1 MQSLLGGADCSTSSN
16 PLKQVLQREGVD
28 NSLFKDRL
36 ASVPGP
42 SSQSGFRPS
51 FPHHASAPAAAPALH
66 ANPTPH
72 PFNLSHLSAA
82 LSQTNGPALAHHPDQ
97 FDAQWDRAR
106 VNGHVALPS
115 RAGPMFAPPGQAQ
128 GSGSQQQQQWR
139 PVQERSAWSNDF
151 QSMDINGKGKARA
164 HTPETSM
171 STYQHQQQQPA
182 SMMGMSSFRS
192 QMPYQPSFTPM
203 YNPSPYGGAEVH
215 GQSQLP
221 PSTSAAMTMDESK
234 MEELFARAEEDW
246 MKAEAQ
252 EAGQNGKTKEE
263 EAVVEKQAEQEEEQ
277 EVVREAKGDFD
288 AVWESLRPEA
298 ERLGKL
304 AEWEKDFSQFT
315 NDEDDLFETL
325 NESLN
330 RPDVGQMPLEDQ
342 LDFGQ
347 FGLGNGISDDL
358 FRTDDGVPSLKRY
371 EYASPTAHDNL
382 APAALWAEANH
393 ILSSGG
399 PLSTAA
405 TMLESFI
412 RRATSED
419 REQLGV
425 SRTEAWSLL
434 GRVHAM
440 DEKEEKALAAFDE
453 GRKVLEEE
461 GVRGKEAIAGE
472 MLTNLAISYVNES
485 LDLAALTTLHQF
497 LRLLHPAHAGPAPSQ
512 SSLAMDENTSPWSLH
527 QNMTNSFLAL
537 AREQYQGQKGTVDPD
552 VQVGLGTLYYMMG
565 EYGQARDCWVA
576 ALGERPDDYLLWN
589 RLGATLAN
597 GGSSEEAV
605 DAYRRALELKPTFTR
620 AIFNLGV
627 ACLNIGVHKEAAEHF
642 LAALSLHPSQRDSS
656 DAQIYDSGTLWST
669 LRRSLV
675 AMDMPDLADKAKP
688 GTDLNVFRQ
697 AGFEF

>member
-1 MQSLLGGADCSTSSN
+1 MQSLLSGADCSTSSN

-36 ASVPGP
+36 APAPGP
-42 SSQSGFRPS
+42 SSRSGFRPLL
-51 FPHHASAPAAAPALH
+51 PQHAPAPAPTLH

-82 LSQTNGPALAHHPDQ
+82 LSHSQIGGVPHPGQFDTQWDSARSNGHSLYSPPPPGPAM
-97 FDAQWDRAR
+97 
-106 VNGHVALPS
+106 S
-115 RAGPMFAPPGQAQ
+115 YQA
-128 GSGSQQQQQWR
+128 SGSSTQQWR
-139 PVQERSAWSNDF
+139 GLHPVQVQEERSSWSNDF
-151 QSMDINGKGKARA
+151 QPIDQRNGVDNGKGKGRVLEPRQ
-164 HTPETSM
+164 HHHVPYQPSTSVM
-171 STYQHQQQQPA
+171 G
-182 SMMGMSSFRS
+182 GMSSFRS
-192 QMPYQPSFTPM
+192 PYQPSFTPM
-203 YNPSPYGGAEVH
+203 FNLPSSYPQA
-215 GQSQLP
+215 QILSLP
-221 PSTSAAMTMDESK
+221 SGVAMDGSNMD
-234 MEELFARAEEDW
+234 ELFAKAEEEFMKAEAASKDQVGKGKGKEVVEDQREEVAERAEED
-246 MKAEAQ
+246 
-252 EAGQNGKTKEE
+252 
-263 EAVVEKQAEQEEEQ
+263 
-277 EVVREAKGDFD
+277 VVREPKGDFD

-330 RPDVGQMPLEDQ
+330 RPDVGQMPLDDQ

-347 FGLGNGISDDL
+347 FGFGNGISEEL
-358 FRTDDGVPSLKRY
+358 FRSDDGLPTLKNY
-371 EYASPTAHDNL
+371 EFASPSIHDAL
-382 APAALWAEANH
+382 APSALWAEANQ

-399 PLSTAA
+399 SLSTAA

-412 RRATSED
+412 RRATAED
-419 REQLGV
+419 RDQLNV
-425 SRTEAWSLL
+425 TRTEAWSLL

-440 DEKEEKALAAFDE
+440 DEKEEKALAAFEE
-453 GRKVLEEE
+453 GRKVLEDE
-461 GVRGKEAIAGE
+461 GARGKEAIAGE

-485 LDLAALTTLHQF
+485 LDLAALTTLHEF

-512 SSLAMDENTSPWSLH
+512 SSLSLDEHTSPWSLH

-627 ACLNIGVHKEAAEHF
+627 ACLNIGVHREAAEHF

-656 DAQIYDSGTLWST
+656 DAQIYHSGSLWST

-675 AMDMPDLADKAKP
+675 AMDMNDLADQARP